1 MITVIYI
8 SPTAWARGF
17 LTENHFYSHH
27 VVNPPT
33 ATRPFR
39 ESPVPS
45 PARLLERFA
54 PVTEQHQSCFTIQS
68 SIFQK
73 WQTVRGLKGIMG
85 KMEGEETLFIGNVS
99 SPSPISSRRFLRV
112 PHAERFSPAHRE
124 LSFTAAVAACLYAA
138 TTGNHGAVCRCVHR
152 ARRRCRRFRS
162 CCDGPS
168 PNGTAAAC
176 RYGSGCR
183 S

>member
-1 MITVIYI
+1 MGKRI
-8 SPTAWARGF
+8 SNRKSLLLSPCC
-17 LTENHFYSHH
+17 
-27 VVNPPT
+27 
-33 ATRPFR
+33 
-39 ESPVPS
+39 ESPDSNSALPRVACS
-45 PARLLERFA
+45 FSRKAFRTVCA
-54 PVTEQHQSCFTIQS
+54 GYGTTPVLFHYTIIDIS
-68 SIFQK
+68 K
-73 WQTVRGLKGIMG
+73 MANGLVRGLKGIMG

>member
-1 MITVIYI
+1 MGKRI
-8 SPTAWARGF
+8 SNRKSLLLSPCC
-17 LTENHFYSHH
+17 
-27 VVNPPT
+27 
-33 ATRPFR
+33 
-39 ESPVPS
+39 ESPDSNSALPRVACSFSRKAFRTVCAGYGTTPVLFHYTIIDIS
-45 PARLLERFA
+45 KMANGSRAEGNNGENGGGGDTFYRKRLL
-54 PVTEQHQSCFTIQS
+54 PIPNIFTS
-68 SIFQK
+68 
-73 WQTVRGLKGIMG
+73 
-85 KMEGEETLFIGNVS
+85 
-99 SPSPISSRRFLRV
+99 FLRV